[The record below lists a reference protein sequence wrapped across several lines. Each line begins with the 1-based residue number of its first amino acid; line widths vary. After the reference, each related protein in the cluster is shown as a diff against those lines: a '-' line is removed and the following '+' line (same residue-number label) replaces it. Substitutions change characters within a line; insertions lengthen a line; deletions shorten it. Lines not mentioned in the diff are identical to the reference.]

1 MKRVYECEYNQHKS
15 VVTEV
20 LLEVSDL
27 TIDGKIHH
35 TGTLS

>member
-1 MKRVYECEYNQHKS
+1 MKRVYEYEYNQHKS

-27 TIDGKIHH
+27 TIDRKMHH
-35 TGTLS
+35 AGTLF